1 MLLRVDPRLAD
12 YEARFRRAGLPL
24 FVAGTTARTEVW
36 TRAVPVLGLVFIG
49 EVLGAIDLQWSTLAN
64 VGALLGGFA
73 ILLGGLALANRA
85 RGRSLLARPR
95 DVGAIELAGFVLLP
109 AVLPAIFGGQTRS
122 AWVTAVS
129 NLAVLAVLYGTIRYG
144 VLSIVAWAARRLG
157 GQLATS
163 VVLLA
168 RAIPLL
174 MLFSVVLFLTTE
186 MWQTFA
192 RMDDASLGAIAGL
205 LVAVGTLFLVAR
217 LPREVESL
225 ERDVGG
231 GPPLSRQQRFNVG
244 LVMFVSHA
252 LQVLVVSLAVGVF
265 FVAFGLLA
273 IPASLLDT
281 WVGSPPET
289 FVTIAGVDVHTELLR
304 VSAAIAAFSGLY
316 YAIAVL
322 TDATYREEF
331 LSELEGSM
339 RETFAARAE
348 YLALRTVGTVP

>member
-1 MLLRVDPRLAD
+1 MLRGVDHRLA
-12 YEARFRRAGLPL
+12 EFETRFRRAGLPL

-73 ILLGGLALANRA
+73 ILLGGLMIANRA
-85 RGRSLLARPR
+85 RGRALLARPR
-95 DVGAIELAGFVLLP
+95 DVGAFELAGFVLLP

-144 VLSIVAWAARRLG
+144 LLSIVAWAARRLG
-157 GQLATS
+157 GQLAAS

-192 RMDDASLGAIAGL
+192 RMDDASLIAIAGL
-205 LVAVGTLFLVAR
+205 LVGVGTLFLVAR
-217 LPREVESL
+217 LPREVAAL
-225 ERDVGG
+225 EHDVGG
-231 GPPLSRQQRFNVG
+231 GPPLDRRQRFNVG

-273 IPASLLDT
+273 TPDSLLQT
-281 WVGSPPET
+281 WVGRPPDEILT
-289 FVTIAGVDVHTELLR
+289 VGGVHLYSELLR

-331 LSELEGSM
+331 LTDIEVSM

-348 YLALRTVGTVP
+348 YLALRG

>member
-1 MLLRVDPRLAD
+1 MSVDRRLEE
-12 YEARFRRAGLPL
+12 YESRFRRAGLPL

-36 TRAVPVLGLVFIG
+36 TRAVPVLGLVFLG
-49 EVLGAIDLQWSTLAN
+49 EVLGAIDLQWSAAAN
-64 VGALLGGFA
+64 IGALAGGMA
-73 ILLGGLALANRA
+73 ILLGGLVVANRA
-85 RGRSLLARPR
+85 RGRRALARPR
-95 DVGAIELAGFVLLP
+95 DVGAAELAGFVLLP
-109 AVLPAIFGGQTRS
+109 ALLPVVFGGQTRS

-129 NLAVLAVLYGTIRYG
+129 NLAVLGVLYGTIRYG
-144 VLSIVAWAARRLG
+144 LLSIVAWAARRLA
-157 GQLATS
+157 GQLASS

-192 RMDDASLGAIAGL
+192 RMDDASLGAVAGL
-205 LVAVGTLFLVAR
+205 LVAVGTLFLIAR
-217 LPREVESL
+217 LPREVAAL
-225 ERDVGG
+225 EREVAA
-231 GPPLSRQQRFNVG
+231 GPPLDDRQRLNVG

-273 IPASLLDT
+273 TPDTLLQT
-281 WVGSPPET
+281 WVGRAPDVV
-289 FVTIAGVDVHTELLR
+289 VTVAGVELYAELLR
-304 VSAAIAAFSGLY
+304 VSAAIAALSGLY

-331 LSELEGSM
+331 LSDLEASM
-339 RETFAARAE
+339 HETFSARAE
-348 YLALRTVGTVP
+348 YLALRA

>member
-1 MLLRVDPRLAD
+1 MLGRVDPRLD
-12 YEARFRRAGLPL
+12 EFEARFRRAGLPL

-49 EVLGAIDLQWSTLAN
+49 EVLGAIDLQWSPLAN
-64 VGALLGGFA
+64 AGALLGGFA
-73 ILLGGLALANRA
+73 ILLGGLALSNRA
-85 RGRSLLARPR
+85 RGRRALARPR
-95 DVGAIELAGFVLLP
+95 DVGAVELAGFVLLP

-122 AWVTAVS
+122 AWVTAVG
-129 NLAVLAVLYGTIRYG
+129 NLVLLAVLYGTIRYG
-144 VLSIVAWAARRLG
+144 LLSIVAWAARRLG
-157 GQLATS
+157 GQLAAS

-192 RMDDASLGAIAGL
+192 RMDDASLAAIAGL
-205 LVAVGTLFLVAR
+205 LVGVGTLFLVAR
-217 LPREVESL
+217 LPREVEAL

-231 GPPLSRQQRFNVG
+231 GPPLDRQQRLNVG

-273 IPASLLDT
+273 TPDSLLQT
-281 WVGSPPET
+281 WIGQPPKEILT
-289 FVTIAGVDVHTELLR
+289 VAGVQLYAELLR
-304 VSAAIAAFSGLY
+304 VSAAIAALSGLY

-331 LSELEGSM
+331 LSELERSM
-339 RETFAARAE
+339 RETFVARAE
-348 YLALRTVGTVP
+348 YLALRA

>member
-1 MLLRVDPRLAD
+1 VDRLDA
-12 YEARFRRAGLPL
+12 YETRFRRAGLPL

-49 EVLGAIDLQWSTLAN
+49 EVLGAIDLQWSTAAN
-64 VGALLGGFA
+64 VAAVAGGMA

-85 RGRSLLARPR
+85 RGRRALARPR
-95 DVGAIELAGFVLLP
+95 DVGAAELAGFVLLP
-109 AVLPAIFGGQTRS
+109 AALPLIFGGQTRS

-129 NLAVLAVLYGTIRYG
+129 NLAVLGVLYGTIRYG
-144 VLSIVAWAARRLG
+144 LLSIVAWAARRLA
-157 GQLATS
+157 GQLASS

-186 MWQTFA
+186 VWQTFA
-192 RMDDASLGAIAGL
+192 RMDDTSLAAIAGL

-217 LPREVESL
+217 LPREVAAL
-225 ERDVGG
+225 EADVGS
-231 GPPLSRQQRFNVG
+231 GPPLDARQRLNVG

-273 IPASLLDT
+273 TPASLLQT
-281 WVGSPPET
+281 WVGHSPHVL
-289 FVTIAGVDVHTELLR
+289 VTVAGVDLYTELLR

-331 LSELEGSM
+331 LSDLETSM

-348 YLALRTVGTVP
+348 YLALRV

>member
-1 MLLRVDPRLAD
+1 VDRLEA
-12 YEARFRRAGLPL
+12 YETRFRRAGLPL

-36 TRAVPVLGLVFIG
+36 TRAVPVLGLVLTG
-49 EVLGAIDLQWSTLAN
+49 EVLGAIDLKWSALAN
-64 VGALLGGFA
+64 VAALAGGMA

-85 RGRSLLARPR
+85 RGRPALARPR
-95 DVGAIELAGFVLLP
+95 DVGAAELAGFVLLP
-109 AVLPAIFGGQTRS
+109 AALPLIFGGQTRS

-129 NLAVLAVLYGTIRYG
+129 NLAVLGVLYGTIRYG
-144 VLSIVAWAARRLG
+144 LLSIVAWAARRLA
-157 GQLATS
+157 GQLASS

-192 RMDDASLGAIAGL
+192 RMDDSSLAAIAGL

-217 LPREVESL
+217 LPREVAAL
-225 ERDVGG
+225 EADVGS
-231 GPPLSRQQRFNVG
+231 GPPLDARQRLNVG

-273 IPASLLDT
+273 TPAALLQT
-281 WVGSPPET
+281 WMGHSPHVLVT
-289 FVTIAGVDVHTELLR
+289 FAGVDLYTELLR

-331 LSELEGSM
+331 LSDLETSM

-348 YLALRTVGTVP
+348 YLALRV

>member
-1 MLLRVDPRLAD
+1 MLRRVDPRLA
-12 YEARFRRAGLPL
+12 EFEQRFRRAGLPL

-73 ILLGGLALANRA
+73 ILLGGLAIANRA
-85 RGRSLLARPR
+85 RGRPLLARPR
-95 DVGAIELAGFVLLP
+95 DVGIAELAGFVLLP

-129 NLAVLAVLYGTIRYG
+129 NLGVLAVLYGTIRYG
-144 VLSIVAWAARRLG
+144 LLSIVTWAARRLG
-157 GQLATS
+157 GQLAAS

-217 LPREVESL
+217 LPREVAAL

-231 GPPLSRQQRFNVG
+231 GPPLDRRQRFNVG

-273 IPASLLDT
+273 TPASLLQT
-281 WVGSPPET
+281 WIGRPPDEL
-289 FVTIAGVDVHTELLR
+289 VTVAGVHLYAELLR
-304 VSAAIAAFSGLY
+304 VSAAIAALSGLY

-331 LSELEGSM
+331 LSELETSM

-348 YLALRTVGTVP
+348 YLALRT

>member
-1 MLLRVDPRLAD
+1 MLPRVDPRLAE

-36 TRAVPVLGLVFIG
+36 TRAVPVLGLVFVG
-49 EVLGAIDLQWSTLAN
+49 GVLGAIDLQWSTWAN
-64 VGALLGGFA
+64 VGALIGGMA
-73 ILLGGLALANRA
+73 ILLGGLALANHL
-85 RGRSLLARPR
+85 RGRPLLARPR
-95 DVGAIELAGFVLLP
+95 DVGAFELAGFVLLP

-122 AWVTAVS
+122 AWVTAVA

-144 VLSIVAWAARRLG
+144 LLSIVAWAARRLG
-157 GQLATS
+157 GQLAAS
-163 VVLLA
+163 VILLA

-217 LPREVESL
+217 LPREGAAL

-231 GPPLSRQQRFNVG
+231 GPPLDRRQRFNVG

-273 IPASLLDT
+273 TPAALLHT
-281 WVGSPPET
+281 WVGQPTDEVLT
-289 FVTIAGVDVHTELLR
+289 VGGVPLYAELLR

-339 RETFAARAE
+339 RETFVARAE
-348 YLALRTVGTVP
+348 YLALRSG

>member
-1 MLLRVDPRLAD
+1 MLLGVDPRLAE

-36 TRAVPVLGLVFIG
+36 TRAVPVLGLVLVG
-49 EVLGAIDLQWSTLAN
+49 EVLGAIDLSWSTLAN
-64 VGALLGGFA
+64 IGALLGGVA
-73 ILLGGLALANRA
+73 ILLGGIALANRV
-85 RGRSLLARPR
+85 RGRPLLARPR
-95 DVGAIELAGFVLLP
+95 DVGALELAGFVLLP
-109 AVLPAIFGGQTRS
+109 ALLPAIFGGQTRS

-144 VLSIVAWAARRLG
+144 LLSIVAWAARRLG
-157 GQLATS
+157 GQLAAS

-174 MLFSVVLFLTTE
+174 LLFSLVLFLTTE

-217 LPREVESL
+217 LPREVAAL
-225 ERDVGG
+225 EREVGG
-231 GPPLSRQQRFNVG
+231 GPPLDRRQRFNVG

-252 LQVLVVSLAVGVF
+252 LQVLVVSLAIGVF

-273 IPASLLDT
+273 TPGSLLQT
-281 WVGSPPET
+281 WVGRQPDQIL
-289 FVTIAGVDVHTELLR
+289 TIAGVQLYAELLR

-331 LSELEGSM
+331 LSELEASM
-339 RETFAARAE
+339 RETFTARAE
-348 YLALRTVGTVP
+348 YLALRA

>member
-1 MLLRVDPRLAD
+1 MLNRVDPRLA
-12 YEARFRRAGLPL
+12 EFETRFRRAGLPL

-73 ILLGGLALANRA
+73 ILLGGLAVANRA
-85 RGRSLLARPR
+85 RGRPALARPR
-95 DVGAIELAGFVLLP
+95 DVGAVELAGFVLLP
-109 AVLPAIFGGQTRS
+109 AILPVVFGGQTRS

-129 NLAVLAVLYGTIRYG
+129 NLVLLAVLYWTIRYG
-144 VLSIVAWAARRLG
+144 LLSIVAWAGRRLG
-157 GQLATS
+157 GQLASS

-192 RMDDASLGAIAGL
+192 RMDDASLAAIAGL

-217 LPREVESL
+217 LPREVAAL

-231 GPPLSRQQRFNVG
+231 GPPLDRRQRFNVG

-252 LQVLVVSLAVGVF
+252 LQVFVVSLAVGVF

-273 IPASLLDT
+273 TPASLLQT
-281 WVGSPPET
+281 WVGTAPEEL
-289 FVTIAGVDVHTELLR
+289 VTVGGVHLYAELLR
-304 VSAAIAAFSGLY
+304 VSAAIAALSGLY

-331 LSELEGSM
+331 LSELEASM
-339 RETFAARAE
+339 RETFSARAE
-348 YLALRTVGTVP
+348 YLALRA

>member
-1 MLLRVDPRLAD
+1 MLGPVDPRLAE
-12 YEARFRRAGLPL
+12 YEAGFRRAGLPL
-24 FVAGTTARTEVW
+24 FVAGTTARTEGW

-49 EVLGAIDLQWSTLAN
+49 EVLGAIDLRWSPLAN
-64 VGALLGGFA
+64 AGALLGGFA
-73 ILLGGLALANRA
+73 ILLGGLAVANRA
-85 RGRSLLARPR
+85 RGRPLLARPR
-95 DVGAIELAGFVLLP
+95 DVGAVELAGFVLLP

-129 NLAVLAVLYGTIRYG
+129 NLAVLGVLYWTIRYG
-144 VLSIVAWAARRLG
+144 LLSIVAWAARRLG
-157 GQLATS
+157 GQLAAS

-192 RMDDASLGAIAGL
+192 RMDDASLIAIAGL
-205 LVAVGTLFLVAR
+205 LIGVGVLFLVAR
-217 LPREVESL
+217 LPREVAAL
-225 ERDVGG
+225 EHEVGG
-231 GPPLSRQQRFNVG
+231 GPPLDRRQRFNVG

-252 LQVLVVSLAVGVF
+252 LQVFVVSLAVGVF

-273 IPASLLDT
+273 VPDSLLET
-281 WVGSPPET
+281 WVGQPADT
-289 FVTIAGVDVHTELLR
+289 VVTVGDVHLYAQLLR

-331 LSELEGSM
+331 LSELEVSM
-339 RETFAARAE
+339 RETFVARAQ
-348 YLALRTVGTVP
+348 YLALRV

>member
-1 MLLRVDPRLAD
+1 
-12 YEARFRRAGLPL
+12 
-24 FVAGTTARTEVW
+24 
-36 TRAVPVLGLVFIG
+36 
-49 EVLGAIDLQWSTLAN
+49 
-64 VGALLGGFA
+64 
-73 ILLGGLALANRA
+73 
-85 RGRSLLARPR
+85 LARPR
-95 DVGAIELAGFVLLP
+95 DVGLVELTGFVLLP

-144 VLSIVAWAARRLG
+144 LLSIVSWAGRRLG
-157 GQLATS
+157 GQLASS

-217 LPREVESL
+217 LPREVASL

-231 GPPLSRQQRFNVG
+231 GPPLDRRQRFNVG

-273 IPASLLDT
+273 TPDSLLQT
-281 WVGSPPET
+281 WVGRRPDEL
-289 FVTIAGVDVHTELLR
+289 VTVAGVHVYAELLR

-331 LSELEGSM
+331 LSDLETSM

-348 YLALRTVGTVP
+348 YLALRQLAA

>member
-1 MLLRVDPRLAD
+1 VTVDGRLED
-12 YEARFRRAGLPL
+12 YEPRFRRAGLPL

-36 TRAVPVLGLVFIG
+36 TRAVPVLGLVFLG
-49 EVLGAIDLQWSTLAN
+49 EVLGAIDLQWSALAN
-64 VGALLGGFA
+64 ASALAGGMA
-73 ILLGGLALANRA
+73 ILLGGLAAANRA
-85 RGRSLLARPR
+85 RGRRALARPR
-95 DVGAIELAGFVLLP
+95 DVGTAELVGFVLLP
-109 AVLPAIFGGQTRS
+109 ALLPLVFGGQTRS

-129 NLAVLAVLYGTIRYG
+129 NLAVLGVLYGTIRYG
-144 VLSIVAWAARRLG
+144 LLSIVAWAARRLA
-157 GQLATS
+157 GQLASS

-192 RMDDASLGAIAGL
+192 RMDDASLAAVAGL
-205 LVAVGTLFLVAR
+205 LVAVGTLFLIAR
-217 LPREVESL
+217 LPREVAAL
-225 ERDVGG
+225 EREVAA
-231 GPPLSRQQRFNVG
+231 GPPLDDRQRLNVG

-273 IPASLLDT
+273 TPDTLLQT
-281 WVGSPPET
+281 WVGRAPDVV
-289 FVTIAGVDVHTELLR
+289 VTVAGVELYAELLR
-304 VSAAIAAFSGLY
+304 VSAAIAALSGLY

-331 LSELEGSM
+331 LSDLEASM
-339 RETFAARAE
+339 RETFSARAE
-348 YLALRTVGTVP
+348 YLALRA

>member
-1 MLLRVDPRLAD
+1 MLNAVDSRLAE

-36 TRAVPVLGLVFIG
+36 TRAVPILGLVFIG
-49 EVLGAIDLQWSTLAN
+49 EVLGAIDLQWSTWAN
-64 VGALLGGFA
+64 VGALIGGMA
-73 ILLGGLALANRA
+73 ILLGGLALANRL
-85 RGRSLLARPR
+85 RGRRLLARPR
-95 DVGAIELAGFVLLP
+95 DVGVVELAGFVLLP
-109 AVLPAIFGGQTRS
+109 AVLPVIFGGQTRS

-144 VLSIVAWAARRLG
+144 LLSIVAWAMRRLG
-157 GQLATS
+157 GQLAAS
-163 VVLLA
+163 VILLA

-192 RMDDASLGAIAGL
+192 EMDDASLIAIGGL
-205 LVAVGTLFLVAR
+205 LIAVGTLFLVAR
-217 LPREVESL
+217 LPREVAAL

-231 GPPLSRQQRFNVG
+231 GPPLNRQQRFNVG

-273 IPASLLDT
+273 TPASLLQT
-281 WVGSPPET
+281 WVGQPPDE
-289 FVTIAGVDVHTELLR
+289 VLTIGDVHLYAELLR

-331 LSELEGSM
+331 LSELEVSM
-339 RETFAARAE
+339 RETFVARAE
-348 YLALRTVGTVP
+348 YLALRA

>member
-1 MLLRVDPRLAD
+1 MLGRVDPRLD
-12 YEARFRRAGLPL
+12 EFEARFRRAGLPL

-49 EVLGAIDLQWSTLAN
+49 EVLGAIDLQWSALAN
-64 VGALLGGFA
+64 AGALLGGFA
-73 ILLGGLALANRA
+73 ILLGGLAVSNRV
-85 RGRSLLARPR
+85 RGRRALARPR
-95 DVGAIELAGFVLLP
+95 DVGVVELAGFVLLP

-122 AWVTAVS
+122 AWVTAVV
-129 NLAVLAVLYGTIRYG
+129 NLVLLAVLYGTIRYG
-144 VLSIVAWAARRLG
+144 LLSIVAWAARRLG
-157 GQLATS
+157 GQLAAS

-192 RMDDASLGAIAGL
+192 RMDDASLIAIGVL
-205 LVAVGTLFLVAR
+205 LVGVGTLFLVAR
-217 LPREVESL
+217 LPREVAAL

-231 GPPLSRQQRFNVG
+231 GPPLDRRQRFNVG

-273 IPASLLDT
+273 TPGALLQT
-281 WVGSPPET
+281 WVGQPPDEVLT
-289 FVTIAGVDVHTELLR
+289 VAGVRVYAELLR

-339 RETFAARAE
+339 RETFVARAE
-348 YLALRTVGTVP
+348 YLALRA

>member
-1 MLLRVDPRLAD
+1 MLGPVDPRLAE
-12 YEARFRRAGLPL
+12 YEAGSRRAALPL

-36 TRAVPVLGLVFIG
+36 TRAVPVLGLGFIG
-49 EVLGAIDLQWSTLAN
+49 EVLGAIDLRWPPLAN
-64 VGALLGGFA
+64 AGALVGGFA
-73 ILLGGLALANRA
+73 ILLGGLAVANRA
-85 RGRSLLARPR
+85 RGRPALARPR
-95 DVGAIELAGFVLLP
+95 DVGAVELAGFVLLP

-122 AWVTAVS
+122 AWVTAVA
-129 NLAVLAVLYGTIRYG
+129 NLAILAVLYGTIRYG
-144 VLSIVAWAARRLG
+144 LLSIVAWAARRLG
-157 GQLATS
+157 GQLAAS

-192 RMDDASLGAIAGL
+192 EMDDASLIAIAGL
-205 LVAVGTLFLVAR
+205 LIGVGVLLLDAR
-217 LPREVESL
+217 LPREVAAL
-225 ERDVGG
+225 EHEGGG
-231 GPPLSRQQRFNVG
+231 GPPLDRRQRFNVG

-252 LQVLVVSLAVGVF
+252 LQVFVVSLAVGVF

-273 IPASLLDT
+273 VPDSLLET
-281 WVGSPPET
+281 WVGQPADT
-289 FVTIAGVDVHTELLR
+289 VVTVGDVHLYAQLLR

-331 LSELEGSM
+331 LSELEVSM
-339 RETFAARAE
+339 RETFVARAE
-348 YLALRTVGTVP
+348 YLALRA

>member
-1 MLLRVDPRLAD
+1 MLPDVDPKLAEF
-12 YEARFRRAGLPL
+12 EARFRRAGLPL

-49 EVLGAIDLQWSTLAN
+49 EVLGAIDLRWSTLAN
-64 VGALLGGFA
+64 VGALLGGVA
-73 ILLGGLALANRA
+73 ILLGGIALSNRA
-85 RGRSLLARPR
+85 RGRPSLARPR
-95 DVGAIELAGFVLLP
+95 DVGSVELAGFVLLP
-109 AVLPAIFGGQTRS
+109 SVLPLIFGGQTRS

-129 NLAVLAVLYGTIRYG
+129 NLAVLGVLYGTIRYG
-144 VLSIVAWAARRLG
+144 LLSILAWAGRRLG
-157 GQLATS
+157 GQLASS

-192 RMDDASLGAIAGL
+192 RMDDASLAAIAGL
-205 LVAVGTLFLVAR
+205 LVGVGTLFLVAR
-217 LPREVESL
+217 LPREVARL

-231 GPPLSRQQRFNVG
+231 GPPLDTQQRFNVG

-273 IPASLLDT
+273 TPGSLLQT
-281 WVGSPPET
+281 WVGKPPEEL
-289 FVTIAGVDVHTELLR
+289 VTIAGVQLYAELLR

-331 LSELEGSM
+331 LSDLEASM
-339 RETFAARAE
+339 RETFSARAE
-348 YLALRTVGTVP
+348 YLALRA